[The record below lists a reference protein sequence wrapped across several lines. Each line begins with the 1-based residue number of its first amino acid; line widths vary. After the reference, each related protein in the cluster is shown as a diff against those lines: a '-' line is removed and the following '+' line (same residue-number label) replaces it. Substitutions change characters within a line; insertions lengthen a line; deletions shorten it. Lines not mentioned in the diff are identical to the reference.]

1 MLLTPGPPV
10 TAPTF
15 LTKQN
20 FVPKLSPSL
29 GDQLPAAVCVSK
41 RWLLELS
48 FISSRPLA
56 ELSPACVAPGPILLA
71 RPKQKC
77 TLIGQ

>member
-20 FVPKLSPSL
+20 FVPKLSPSF
-29 GDQLPAAVCVSK
+29 GDQQTNQNP
-41 RWLLELS
+41 S
-48 FISSRPLA
+48 FA
-56 ELSPACVAPGPILLA
+56 
-71 RPKQKC
+71 
-77 TLIGQ
+77 